1 MGKVM
6 NTEISRRCFLKS
18 TAVGMA
24 SCATLAAFARR
35 LAAATTAP
43 QLGPTSKVRVGLI
56 YLGHQHPGWP
66 SHTVDVPGE
75 MKRYGSEFE
84 KLAAHLNDIEFVDA
98 GLVADAPRLA
108 KAKELFA
115 DVDGILVLHLTMG
128 IGQYLQSLMELEI
141 PMVLFSLPYTGHEW
155 HTIASWQRQGKLIE
169 SFPTSRFEDVLIA
182 IRPFRALHRLK
193 EARILHVNHGAA
205 DAAYSQAIKE
215 RFGTDIKN
223 IGLPELEKA
232 YNDADQGEAMADCR
246 RWMAEAEKIVE
257 PTKEDILKSSRMYIA
272 MRNLL
277 AEHNGVLV
285 TMNCLGMNLMG
296 RGMGYPCLGF
306 VRLNNLGLGG
316 VCEADLKSSMTHL
329 IFSYLVG
336 KPGFVTD
343 PVFDLSTSSII
354 HAHCVAA
361 TQMEG
366 PETAAAPY
374 HIRSHLEDGLGA
386 SLQVRMP
393 VGRKLTMARLIGT
406 DKMLFA
412 TGEAT
417 DSPFVEYGCRTK
429 LTMKVEN
436 IERMLEDW
444 SCGLH
449 RVVFYGDHTQDIR
462 RFCRFARIRVLHEG
476 VDDLQNVEGL
486 EWEPHVHA

>member
-1 MGKVM
+1 M

-18 TAVGMA
+18 TAAGVVTCSA
-24 SCATLAAFARR
+24 LAGLAER
-35 LAAATTAP
+35 LVAATPAP
-43 QLGPTSKVRVGLI
+43 QLGLTSKIRVGKI
-56 YLGHQHPGWP
+56 YLGREHPGWP
-66 SHTVDVPGE
+66 TSTVDLPAE
-75 MKRYGSEFE
+75 MKRYEGELA
-84 KLAAHLNDIEFVDA
+84 KLTPQLGDVEFVDM
-98 GLVADAPRLA
+98 GLVTDAPQLA
-108 KAKELFA
+108 QAKEKFK

-128 IGQYLQSLMELEI
+128 IGQQLQSLMELGI
-141 PMVLFSLPYTGHEW
+141 PIVLFSLPYTGHEW

-169 SFPTSRFEDVLIA
+169 VFPTSRFEDLLVA

-193 EARILHVNHGAA
+193 EARILHVNQGPA
-205 DAAYSQAIKE
+205 DAAYCKAIKE
-215 RFGTDIKN
+215 KFGTDIKD
-223 IGLPELEKA
+223 IGLPELQKA
-232 YNDADQGEAMADCR
+232 YETADRSEAMADCR
-246 RWMAEAEKIVE
+246 RWMKEARKIVE
-257 PTKEDILKSSRMYIA
+257 PTRDDILKGSLMYIA

-277 AEHNGVLV
+277 AEHDAGLV

-306 VRLNNLGLGG
+306 VRLNNMGLGG

-366 PETAAAPY
+366 PGAAAAPY
-374 HIRSHLEDGLGA
+374 HIRTHLEDGKGV
-386 SLQVRMP
+386 SLQVKMP

-406 DKMLFA
+406 DKLLFS
-412 TGEAT
+412 TGDAT

-429 LTMKVEN
+429 LTMKVQNIGRFLEN
-436 IERMLEDW
+436 W

-449 RVVFYGDHTQDIR
+449 RVVFYGDHTQDVHR
-462 RFCRFARIRVLHEG
+462 YCRFAQVRVLHEG
-476 VDDLQNVEGL
+476 VDDLQKVDGL